1 MWPFLYVG
9 AGGFVGAILRYG
21 AGLALAGRMG
31 AFPLGT
37 LLVNGL
43 GCFAM
48 GALVAWLEIQ
58 EEMPENLRLG
68 LGVGLLGALTT
79 FSAFGNETMELMRDG
94 ALRLAFLSVVLNVGV
109 GLGAV
114 WLGRVL
120 LTPAG

>member
-1 MWPFLYVG
+1 MTPILYVG

-37 LLVNGL
+37 LVVNAV

-48 GALVAWLEIQ
+48 GALVAWLELQ
-58 EEMPENLRLG
+58 DELSEHLRLA

-79 FSAFGNETMELMRDG
+79 FSTFGNETLDLIRDG
-94 ALRLAFLSVVLNVGV
+94 ALRLAFLSIVLNVAV

-114 WLGRVL
+114 WLGRL
-120 LTPAG
+120 MLTPAA

>member
-1 MWPFLYVG
+1 MTPILYVG
-9 AGGFVGAILRYG
+9 AGGFVGAVLRYG
-21 AGLALAGRMG
+21 AGLALSGRMG

-37 LLVNGL
+37 LLVNAV

-48 GALVAWLEIQ
+48 GALVAWLELQ
-58 EEMPENLRLG
+58 DELPEHLRLA

-79 FSAFGNETMELMRDG
+79 FSAFGNETLELMRDG

-114 WLGRVL
+114 WLGRL
-120 LTPAG
+120 MLTPA